1 MATRMKDIAKHLNV
15 SVVTVSKVLRGH
27 SDISAETR
35 ERVMRCVQELN
46 YRPNLAA
53 RGLVTGR
60 TYMVGLVVPDLL
72 HPFFAQIAERVA
84 HRIHS
89 KGYNAVIFSSG
100 EEPKLEIEGIAS
112 LLAHQVDGLILASTL
127 TRDQSDVFRRI
138 EEQKV
143 PFVLV
148 DRNIPGVQ
156 ANFVGV
162 NDEEIGALATD
173 HLIQVGSR
181 RIAHIRGPESST
193 AIGRLRGYTKT
204 MARHGLPVPPEY
216 VTNATHPDV
225 KGIEGG
231 LQAMQQL
238 LAVDPRPDAVFC
250 YNDLIAMGALQA
262 IMNAGLEVPNDVAL
276 IGVSNL
282 PHTELLKVPLSTID
296 QGSFLIGDRA
306 AKVLLRLMESAPGSR
321 PTRIYLRPKLVVRD
335 SSAYHPSSDKQ
346 LRQIGNAPADRAALI
361 PSVPADDQKA
371 RPRLQPEHGP
381 DEKFGT

>member
-1 MATRMKDIAKHLNV
+1 MAIRMKDIAKHLNV
-15 SVVTVSKVLRGH
+15 SVVTVSKSLRGH
-27 SDISAETR
+27 PDISPETR
-35 ERVMRCVQELN
+35 ERVLCCVQELN

-84 HRIHS
+84 NRIRS

-100 EEPKLEIEGIAS
+100 EEPGLEIEGIAS

-127 TRDQSDVFRRI
+127 TKDQIDVFRRI

-143 PFVLV
+143 PYVLV
-148 DRNIPGVQ
+148 DRNIPGLP

-162 NDEEIGALATD
+162 NDEEIGALAID
-173 HLIQVGSR
+173 HLVQQGSR

-193 AIGRLRGYTKT
+193 AVGRLSGYMKT

-216 VTNATHPDV
+216 VVNATLPDI

-231 LQAMQQL
+231 FQAMQQL
-238 LAVDPRPDAVFC
+238 LAIDPRPDAAFC
-250 YNDLIAMGALQA
+250 YNDLVAIGALQA
-262 IMNAGLEVPNDVAL
+262 VLNAGIRVPADIAL

-282 PHTELLKVPLSTID
+282 PLTELLKVPLSTID
-296 QGSFLIGDRA
+296 QSSSLIGDRA
-306 AKVLLRLMESAPGSR
+306 AKLLLRLMESTPGSR

-335 SSAYHPSSDKQ
+335 SSAFQPSADKRQ
-346 LRQIGNAPADRAALI
+346 RQIGNASAEPAAHKHSA
-361 PSVPADDQKA
+361 PVKVQQA
-371 RPRLQPEHGP
+371 RPHPSGR
-381 DEKFGT
+381 TAA